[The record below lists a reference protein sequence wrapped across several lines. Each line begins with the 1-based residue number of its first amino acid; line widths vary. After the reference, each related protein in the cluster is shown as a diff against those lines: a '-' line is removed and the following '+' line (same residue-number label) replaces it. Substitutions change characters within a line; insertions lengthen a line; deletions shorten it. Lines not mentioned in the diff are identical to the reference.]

1 MGEWHWPNSGGLA
14 IFTTNPAGLTGH
26 LSVMS
31 APALALLV
39 VRDAVSRI
47 SPIETI
53 EELRQ
58 LLFDLPDD
66 IAVEINADNPDLTRG
81 ALLDILVWATPF
93 ENFD

>member
-1 MGEWHWPNSGGLA
+1 
-14 IFTTNPAGLTGH
+14 
-26 LSVMS
+26 MS

-66 IAVEINADNPDLTRG
+66 IAVEINADISITATNIVELYRSPWQGPIALVIHHDPDLP
-81 ALLDILVWATPF
+81 ALTIIGR
-93 ENFD
+93 

>member
-1 MGEWHWPNSGGLA
+1 
-14 IFTTNPAGLTGH
+14 
-26 LSVMS
+26 MS

-66 IAVEINADNPDLTRG
+66 IAVEINADISITATNVVELYRSPWQG
-81 ALLDILVWATPF
+81 PIALVIHHDPNRRRIGLVRVEQP
-93 ENFD
+93 

>member
-1 MGEWHWPNSGGLA
+1 
-14 IFTTNPAGLTGH
+14 
-26 LSVMS
+26 MS

-66 IAVEINADNPDLTRG
+66 IAVEINATSPSPLPTSWSSTARLG
-81 ALLDILVWATPF
+81 KAPSRWSSTMTPIA
-93 ENFD
+93 NASAWSG